1 MNILLL
7 DYHDSSINKIS
18 VPDDTP
24 ISDVEDIL
32 SKNFYLDDCFW
43 TFTENFDIYNY
54 IYDGKKLIFEGI

>member
-32 SKNFYLDDCFW
+32 SKNFYLDDCF
-43 TFTENFDIYNY
+43 
-54 IYDGKKLIFEGI
+54 